1 MNEIFP
7 YELSHRSSVP
17 SLRPSVINIG
27 VQPLSHGHGIKL
39 GMDAVIKTRRH
50 PKKTTH
56 HHHHHY
62 DEEEEVVEEH
72 VVDHHRTGEA
82 KQSSR
87 PRPRISFEIGR
98 PRALSSGGLKVIDAP
113 KINKRK
119 KIVPKD
125 YDELEIEEKRTYRK
139 KPVGE
144 YVKAASSGKYK
155 SYAKENADPYI
166 RSTGSYS
173 YNAKTVTKDNRIG
186 DPSEDEHVALGSGP
200 IADYERRSFH
210 SAGSMTH
217 DEEE

>member
-1 MNEIFP
+1 LCAF
-7 YELSHRSSVP
+7 
-17 SLRPSVINIG
+17 SVINIG

-39 GMDAVIKTRRH
+39 GVDAVIKTRRH

-98 PRALSSGGLKVIDAP
+98 PRGSIGEGGGGLKVIDAP

-119 KIVPKD
+119 KVVPKD
-125 YDELEIEEKRTYRK
+125 YDDADAVDEKRAYRR
-139 KPVGE
+139 KPSGE

-155 SYAKENADPYI
+155 SFSKDGVDPYI
-166 RSTGSYS
+166 RSTSGYA
-173 YNAKTVTKDNRIG
+173 YDAKTVSRKNGIADS
-186 DPSEDEHVALGSGP
+186 SEDEPVPAGSGP

-210 SAGSMTH
+210 SAGNMELDD
-217 DEEE
+217 DE